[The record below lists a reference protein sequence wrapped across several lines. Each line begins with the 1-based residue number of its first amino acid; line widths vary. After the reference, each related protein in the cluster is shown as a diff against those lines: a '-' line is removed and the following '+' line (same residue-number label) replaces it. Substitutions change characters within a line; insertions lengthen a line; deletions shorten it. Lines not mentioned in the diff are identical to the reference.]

1 MTEELQ
7 NTLKQGEL
15 NTFIILYA
23 LKDYSEKFKHHK
35 ADMGRTPKF
44 IEQLNQLV
52 EKYENKATAI
62 LMKKNLISGEVNATD
77 GNR

>member
-23 LKDYSEKFKHHK
+23 LKDYSEKFKQHK
-35 ADMGRTPKF
+35 ADMDRTPKF
-44 IEQLNQLV
+44 IEQLNRLV
-52 EKYENKATAI
+52 EKYEGKCTSI